1 MTIESVNQNIEQ
13 KERVFLNRKAPY
25 ILLALEKHHTVREIA
40 KKMDMMPF
48 NIYRIL
54 SSFDELGLIESKKV
68 GRKCFINLTEKG
80 KKASSAIKKLCEV
93 LK

>member
-1 MTIESVNQNIEQ
+1 MESINQNIER

-25 ILLALEKHHTVREIA
+25 ILLVLEKYHTVREIA
-40 KKMDMMPF
+40 KKMNMMPF

-54 SSFDELGLIESKKV
+54 SSFDELGLIESRKV
-68 GRKCFINLTEKG
+68 GKKCYINLTEKG
-80 KKASSAIKKLCEV
+80 KKVSSAIKKLCEA